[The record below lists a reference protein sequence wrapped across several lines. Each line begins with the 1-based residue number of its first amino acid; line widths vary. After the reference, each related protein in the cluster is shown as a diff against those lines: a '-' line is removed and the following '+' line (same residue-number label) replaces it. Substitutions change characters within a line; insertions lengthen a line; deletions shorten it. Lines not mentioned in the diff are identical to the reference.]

1 MNTKLTLTM
10 DDRIIKKAKTYA
22 GKKHTSLSRLIENY
36 FKLIVRD
43 EPGGEAPTP
52 LVQKLSG
59 VLKIRQG
66 EDMREE
72 YTDYLMRKYR

>member
-1 MNTKLTLTM
+1 MKTKLTLTM

-36 FKLIVRD
+36 FKLIARD

-66 EDMREE
+66 EDMRDE

>member
-1 MNTKLTLTM
+1 MKTKLTLTM

-36 FKLIVRD
+36 FKIIADD
-43 EPGGEAPTP
+43 ESGSAAPTP

-59 VLKIRQG
+59 VIKIRQG
-66 EDMREE
+66 EDIRDE
-72 YTDYLMRKYR
+72 YTDYLIRKYR